1 MSAAGELPSLCLNKH
16 LIGPTAGRT
25 ALILAAV
32 VVFPFCFTGLFA
44 DDYMQQLVLEGS
56 SVVPTTKWKLFTFA
70 DGDPAK
76 LMPLIVRGPY
86 SWWTL
91 PEIKF
96 SFLRPL
102 SCALAQFDAFAFGRA
117 WFFHHLHSL
126 AWYLGLVA
134 VVTALLRRSL
144 GAASPIAAIAAILF
158 AIDDTHAVIAGWVAN
173 RNALIGTVPVL
184 LGVLAHL
191 WWRERGRLVGLPLSL
206 LLCAVGL
213 MGGEPALGAIAYLIA
228 YELTAAPGTRRQRAL
243 ALLPLALLGVA
254 YIAFYKA
261 MDAGAYGSEMYIDPL
276 REPLRFATLAVPKFF
291 ALLGA
296 QFLATTADL
305 WLAYVPA
312 RPALVSFGVVA
323 LALMIVL
330 VRRVWPKLDDG
341 ERRGLKWLTLG
352 GALSVVPVLATFPLN
367 RLLLMPSIGGSALLA
382 AVIWHGWKVV
392 DDRLLRYSSRLLFFT
407 TVVIALFSWPSAAF
421 VLELGAKEQRRAAM
435 DTRLP
440 DEVLGGRVF
449 VFVAPDPMASLYV
462 PLIRVWHGKPGW
474 KQFVTFSFAPWAHR
488 LTRTAPNVFE
498 LEVVEG
504 RMLETVFE
512 QLMRSAQFPLPVGT
526 KVQLEGAEVTV
537 LGLNEGLP
545 NKLSIRFDE
554 EPERGSYTLARWED
568 GRLSHFALPAVG
580 QTVELPRLRSVLSL

>member
-1 MSAAGELPSLCLNKH
+1 MLEH
-16 LIGPTAGRT
+16 FTGPRAGRT

-32 VVFPFCFTGLFA
+32 LAFPFCFTGLFA
-44 DDYMQQLVLEGS
+44 DDYMQQLVLEGNA
-56 SVVPTTKWKLFTFA
+56 VVPTTKWELFTFA
-70 DGDPAK
+70 NGDPAK
-76 LMPLIVRGPY
+76 LMPLILRGPY

-102 SCALAQFDAFAFGRA
+102 TSGLAQLDTFAFGRA

-191 WWRERGRLVGLPLSL
+191 WWRERGQLLGLPLSL

-213 MGGEPALGAIAYLIA
+213 SGGEPALGAIAYLIA

-254 YIAFYKA
+254 YIAIYKA
-261 MDAGAYGSEMYIDPL
+261 MNAGAYGSEMYIDPL
-276 REPLRFATLAVPKFF
+276 REPARFATLGVPKFF

-305 WLAYVPA
+305 WLVFVPG
-312 RPALVSFGVVA
+312 RPVLVAFGVVA
-323 LALMIVL
+323 LVLMIVL
-330 VRRVWPKLDDG
+330 TRRVWPKLDET
-341 ERRGLKWLTLG
+341 ERKGLRWLALG
-352 GALSVVPVLATFPLN
+352 GALSLVPVLATFPLN

-382 AVIWHGWKVV
+382 TVLFHGWKAM
-392 DDRLLRYSSRLLFFT
+392 DDRLLRYSARLLFFT
-407 TVVIALFSWPSAAF
+407 TVVIALVSWPSAAF
-421 VLELGAKEQRRAAM
+421 VLNLGADEQVRAA
-435 DTRLP
+435 TQTKLP
-440 DEVLGGRVF
+440 DDEMGGRVF

-462 PLIRVWHGKPGW
+462 PLIRVWHGKPGA

-488 LTRTAPNVFE
+488 LTRKTPNEFE
-498 LEVVEG
+498 LEVVDG
-504 RMLETVFE
+504 RLLETVFE
-512 QLMRSAQFPLPVGT
+512 QLMRSSQFPLPVGT
-526 KVQLEGAEVTV
+526 KVRLDGAEVTV

-554 EPERGSYTLARWED
+554 EPERGSYTLASWED
-568 GRLSHFALPAVG
+568 GMLSRLKVPAVG
-580 QTVELPRLRSVLSL
+580 ETLDLPRLHSVLSP